1 MQTIKKDEL
10 FHSLGDFLK
19 SKGIELNDGSY
30 TSRIQKGCNLLTD
43 VINGTEK
50 TVRQTK
56 VQVNQAL
63 DQLRQSIHKRTAPKP
78 PPEYRTP
85 PQGKKPA
92 KPRVKRAPASAK
104 TPPRKRGKSQV

>member
-30 TSRIQKGCNLLTD
+30 TTRIQKGCNLLTD
-43 VINGTEK
+43 VINGTQK

-56 VQVNQAL
+56 VQVNQAV
-63 DQLRQSIHKRTAPKP
+63 DQLRKSIHERTAPKAP
-78 PPEYRTP
+78 PDTSKSS
-85 PQGKKPA
+85 QAKKPA
-92 KPRVKRAPASAK
+92 KSRAKRPAAPAKAVRRKSA
-104 TPPRKRGKSQV
+104 R

>member
-30 TSRIQKGCNLLTD
+30 TTRIQKGCNLLSD
-43 VINGTEK
+43 VINGTQK

-56 VQVNQAL
+56 AQMNQAL
-63 DQLRQSIHKRTAPKP
+63 DQLRQSIHNKTAPKP
-78 PPEYRTP
+78 PPVSSTP
-85 PQGKKPA
+85 PQAKRPA
-92 KPRVKRAPASAK
+92 RPRAKRAPARAK
-104 TPPRKRGKSQV
+104 TPPRKRGKSQT